1 MAVRV
6 LVFPTDFRR
15 FSTTAAASGSE
26 IAPAHAPRHLSK
38 PVALPPR
45 PPSAP
50 SASHRCRGGSLP
62 LPLTRARG
70 FHGLTLGGCWN
81 KKGTNGLI
89 EHHGRQWRKR
99 RLGGAAA
106 PARGAG
112 EGRAAGI
119 GGASPPDRCGRR
131 RAVPGGAR
139 AGGPSPVSPRPAPRG
154 GRAPCPRVRS

>member
-50 SASHRCRGGSLP
+50 SASHRCRGGAP
-62 LPLTRARG
+62 PPPLTRAGG
-70 FHGLTLGGCWN
+70 FHGLAPRAGWDKTRN
-81 KKGTNGLI
+81 KGVNRPPRKGKG
-89 EHHGRQWRKR
+89 KR
-99 RLGGAAA
+99 R
-106 PARGAG
+106 P
-112 EGRAAGI
+112 GRAAGT
-119 GGASPPDRCGRR
+119 PPGGRR
-131 RAVPGGAR
+131 GG
-139 AGGPSPVSPRPAPRG
+139 GGP
-154 GRAPCPRVRS
+154 

>member
-99 RLGGAAA
+99 RPGGAAA
-106 PARGAG
+106 PARGLG
-112 EGRAAGI
+112 GGRAAGI
-119 GGASPPDRCGRR
+119 GGGRPPRR
-131 RAVPGGAR
+131 RGRHRAR
-139 AGGPSPVSPRPAPRG
+139 ARGPPARPPPRTSPARG
-154 GRAPCPRVRS
+154 PT